1 MAGTRVTRWGMT
13 VALLAGCVRG
23 AEQAPAPVREGVTVE
38 GRYRLAWRTVPDP
51 IPLSAL
57 FDLETT
63 VVDAATGAPVEVGA
77 VRVDARMPDHGHGMA
92 TRPLADPGVCD
103 AAGAC
108 RHPGGVYRTRGMKF
122 HMPGEWVLSFDV
134 EGPAG
139 PGRLEVVER
148 R

>member
-1 MAGTRVTRWGMT
+1 MAGTRVARWGT
-13 VALLAGCVRG
+13 AVALVAACVGG
-23 AEQAPAPVREGVTVE
+23 AEEAPAPVREGVTAA
-38 GRYRLAWRTVPDP
+38 GRYRLKWRPSPDP

-57 FDLETT
+57 FEVETT
-63 VVDAATGAPVEVGA
+63 VVDAVTGAPVEVGA
-77 VRVDARMPDHGHGMA
+77 VRVDARMPEHGHGMA
-92 TRPLADPGVCD
+92 TRPEADSGDCD
-103 AAGAC
+103 AAGVC

-139 PGRLEVVER
+139 PDRLEVVER